1 MFNEAAVPFIQT
13 ARDNGLLFGGSDAP
27 AMIDYTSEHG
37 KSYHVRGSIFEVAP
51 HFEVLNGIG
60 YGAYGVVCAAV
71 DLRLVASSVYYNE
84 AMRTIEE
91 EGRIVTRQRRGHDAP
106 VYFRTRAVLD
116 EAGRGGPVRVPHL
129 YSEPFKRR
137 TLARGEVSPFVA
149 IKKVTKVFD
158 DLVDGRRILRE
169 IKLLRYLQ
177 GHPNIV
183 RLMEVGRPPAPT
195 GASSS
200 AAFDDIY
207 LVTDLMDTDLGALL
221 RSSQEIA
228 MDQLRF
234 IAYQLMKVLVYVHS
248 SGVIHRDLKPGNILL
263 NGNCDMKL
271 CDFGLSRGGV
281 PAWPHERTLTA
292 VATAAESSAKE
303 LEDWGLF
310 CWSSS
315 AARGASSAPH
325 AAKQPPLYSLTDY
338 VVTRYYRAPEL
349 LIMGRYNHAIDMWSA
364 GCILAEMVL
373 RRPLF
378 TGANYLSQLALILE
392 TPGLRGVPQTPEEA
406 AALFEGGEEGKH
418 FINDILFH
426 KTARRRD
433 PLTLSDQ
440 VHSQVL
446 FHSTLFGFKVDVPIS
461 LGILIAKLLS
471 FDPRKRPTA
480 LEALRDPFF
489 WPLYDSRDEI
499 LRCPA
504 SDPSV
509 AREQIDDIAAYQ
521 KAHPCVVV
529 DESPVFTWEFDHRI
543 TSAQAL
549 RGLFEEECQISR
561 DVQQQLERQQR
572 LRSSP
577 VVKCSERRT
586 LERSLFS
593 GASDGS
599 SGGDG
604 AH

>member
-1 MFNEAAVPFIQT
+1 MAVNEAAVPFIHA
-13 ARDNGLLFGGSDAP
+13 ARDNGLLLGGRELP
-27 AMIDYTSEHG
+27 AMIDHTSEHS
-37 KSYHVRGSIFEVAP
+37 KTYHVHGSTFEVAP

-71 DLRLVASSVYYNE
+71 DLRLVPSSVYYNE

-91 EGRIVTRQRRGHDAP
+91 EGRIVTRRSRGHDAP

-149 IKKVTKVFD
+149 IKKMTKVFD

-183 RLMEVGRPPAPT
+183 RLMEVGRPHVST
-195 GASSS
+195 GALSS

-207 LVTDLMDTDLGALL
+207 IVTDLMDTDLAALL
-221 RSSQEIA
+221 KSSQEIQ
-228 MDQLRF
+228 MDQFRF
-234 IAYQLMKVLVYVHS
+234 IAYQLIKVLVYLHS
-248 SGVIHRDLKPGNILL
+248 SGVVHRDLKPGNILL

-281 PAWPHERTLTA
+281 PAWPHENTLTA
-292 VATAAESSAKE
+292 VATAAKSNANE

-315 AARGASSAPH
+315 AVRGASSSPH
-325 AAKQPPLYSLTDY
+325 AASQPPLYSLTDY

-378 TGANYLSQLALILE
+378 AGANYLSQLALILE
-392 TPGLRGVPQTPEEA
+392 TPGLRGVPQTPEQV

-426 KTARRRD
+426 KTARGRESLM
-433 PLTLSDQ
+433 LTNQ
-440 VHSQVL
+440 VHSQAL
-446 FHSTLFGFKVDVPIS
+446 FHSTLFAFNVDIPMS

-480 LEALRDPFF
+480 VEALRDPFF
-489 WPLYDSRDEI
+489 RPLYDNRDEI

-509 AREQIDDIAAYQ
+509 AREEIDDIAAYQ

-549 RGLFEEECQISR
+549 RSLFEEECQISR
-561 DVQQQLERQQR
+561 DVQQQIEKQKRPR
-572 LRSSP
+572 AST
-577 VVKCSERRT
+577 VV
-586 LERSLFS
+586 
-593 GASDGS
+593 
-599 SGGDG
+599 
-604 AH
+604 